1 MVVSS
6 RSSFNV
12 KIHEDKA
19 TPALGRAEFLSDGRL
34 ILCDYQSYKRKIRM
48 HSCDYTMKDTGSLKL
63 QSGPMDVS
71 AVNSSTVIITLP
83 GRKQLQYVHV
93 MPQFKLSSNIQL
105 DKRCNSVAEVGDE
118 IFTSCYNGGNHMM
131 GRSGYLVLAVH

>member
-1 MVVSS
+1 MVVGS

-12 KIHEDKA
+12 KIDEDKA

-48 HSCDYTMKDTGSLKL
+48 HSCDYTMKGSLKL
-63 QSGPMDVS
+63 QLGPVDVS

-105 DKRCNSVAEVGDE
+105 DKRCNSVAVVGDE
-118 IFTSCYNGGNHMM
+118 IFTSCYNGGNHMTR
-131 GRSGYLVLAVH
+131 RSGYLVLAVH